1 MNIQELES
9 LFYVCFERALNTPS
23 FAVVNDAGRQCE
35 LSTPTIR
42 AVLNDVDN
50 AMKYDVR
57 GNDCAGKP

>member
-1 MNIQELES
+1 MNIQELEC
-9 LFYVCFERALNTPS
+9 LFYVCFERALNTPTC
-23 FAVVNDAGRQCE
+23 F
-35 LSTPTIR
+35 